1 MKRARL
7 ATWIVLVF
15 FLSGCA
21 GMTYKQKAALTGAA
35 ICGTAGAG
43 IGGATKMGTNST
55 FGGVLLGAAAGAV
68 LCGTIAYLIADEPKP
83 APPGPPVSRSGAIVL
98 DNVLFGFNATDIRP
112 EGAKVLD
119 GLVAHLKENPDKK
132 VDLEGHTDAVG
143 TDGYNQALSEKR
155 AAAVRDYVV
164 KRGINES
171 RITAQGFGK
180 TKPIADNKTADGR
193 AKNRRVEV
201 RVR

>member
-21 GMTYKQKAALTGAA
+21 DMTYRQKAALTGAA
-35 ICGTAGAG
+35 ICGTIGAG
-43 IGGATKMGTNST
+43 VGGATKAGTSST
-55 FGGVLLGAAAGAV
+55 FGGVLIGAV
-68 LCGTIAYLIADEPKP
+68 SGALLCGTLAYLIADEPKP
-83 APPGPPVSRSGAIVL
+83 APPGPAVSREGAIVL

-112 EGAKVLD
+112 DAAKILD
-119 GLVAHLKENPDKK
+119 RLADHLKNNPGQR
-132 VDLEGHTDAVG
+132 VTLEGHTDSVG

-164 KRGINES
+164 KRGISAS
-171 RITAQGFGK
+171 RISTQGFGK
-180 TKPIADNKTADGR
+180 TKPIADNSTDDGR

-201 RVR
+201 RVS